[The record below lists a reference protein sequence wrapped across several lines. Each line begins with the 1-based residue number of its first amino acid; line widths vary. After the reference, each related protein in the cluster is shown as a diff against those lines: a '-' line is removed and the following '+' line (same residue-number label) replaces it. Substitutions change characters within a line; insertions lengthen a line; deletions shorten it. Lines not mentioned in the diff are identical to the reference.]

1 MAGNYSTRQF
11 FRKVA
16 NKFLIDYFKANDI
29 NFGLDLNSIYDHE
42 VELIFSAFK
51 KLDEATRH
59 KMESDFQRVHALATD
74 GGIAALTEEANEFDN
89 VSFLN
94 TIKRIWGLHN
104 KSMFAYLDSPE
115 YWHAASMFFQ
125 VRNISS
131 SAWKVIKLPASE
143 HHFEQID
150 IDLLSKAIGDYFFD
164 KEGRGRRCKIEH
176 YPRDKFDYFYA
187 FPEDF
192 AKSSVEWV
200 SDTLQDLLC
209 NPTMAFEIIFRYN
222 AEDNTLALHARKN
235 TKKVPHLQQLFSLNI
250 LKSKIT
256 NFTPVIE
263 DKRYDLDVLLE
274 ADFSFVLPEGGDIF
288 SVQLIKARSTSKVN
302 PNSHITFEESPDNKN
317 AVQEQLND
325 LNLKNRYISEV
336 TLLVCFYPKGI
347 RTNKPQRVTITA
359 PDKCSLSSFG
369 DDLII
374 REMLTLSGIEPQSV
388 NLNLSCI

>member
-1 MAGNYSTRQF
+1 
-11 FRKVA
+11 
-16 NKFLIDYFKANDI
+16 
-29 NFGLDLNSIYDHE
+29 
-42 VELIFSAFK
+42 
-51 KLDEATRH
+51 
-59 KMESDFQRVHALATD
+59 
-74 GGIAALTEEANEFDN
+74 
-89 VSFLN
+89 
-94 TIKRIWGLHN
+94 
-104 KSMFAYLDSPE
+104 
-115 YWHAASMFFQ
+115 
-125 VRNISS
+125 
-131 SAWKVIKLPASE
+131 
-143 HHFEQID
+143 
-150 IDLLSKAIGDYFFD
+150 
-164 KEGRGRRCKIEH
+164 
-176 YPRDKFDYFYA
+176 
-187 FPEDF
+187 
-192 AKSSVEWV
+192 
-200 SDTLQDLLC
+200 
-209 NPTMAFEIIFRYN
+209 
-222 AEDNTLALHARKN
+222 
-235 TKKVPHLQQLFSLNI
+235 